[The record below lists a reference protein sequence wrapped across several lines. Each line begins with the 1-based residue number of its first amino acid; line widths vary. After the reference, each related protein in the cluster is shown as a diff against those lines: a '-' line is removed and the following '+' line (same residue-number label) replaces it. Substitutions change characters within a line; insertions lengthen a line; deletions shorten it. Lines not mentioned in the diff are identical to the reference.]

1 MSNNTSARIRQL
13 QEELNY
19 PSAAKLRSALAKE
32 GIAVREKDIRELLTS
47 AQGNRQVLQPPPKY
61 EGNITSQRMDQR
73 WAADVISF
81 VSDPAKDGTKT
92 YKYVLLVQDIFS
104 RTLWAEAMTELQETT
119 GAFATI
125 LQRSFPRKPGELNTD
140 KDSSFTSRQFQAMLE
155 ERGIDHRTK
164 EAANDIATI
173 DAAIREVR
181 QILGRRTLREG
192 AGNWFHELDAAISG
206 FNRTDHGALKQPGG
220 DGGKAPGEVADDVH
234 LRFQL
239 RRENAEEA
247 IENAELIKKRADRLR
262 DAGGFRTLL
271 QPMSFRRRAGR
282 PNWSEKIHTVREVVG
297 GKVIDTDGKEHQTKL
312 VLPVKTDSVPA
323 SFTQVREGS
332 AQIDNQRR
340 TAMLNFVMKLKTEL
354 GKPASKK
361 LPTTTASRIMN
372 DDANFRRKLREQ
384 RMTFLQFVKLFPR
397 EFLIRRR
404 TDNKTVIA
412 LADADRNLQRLRR
425 LPGAVD
431 SSPTELIR
439 LRRVSG

>member
-1 MSNNTSARIRQL
+1 M
-13 QEELNY
+13 
-19 PSAAKLRSALAKE
+19 
-32 GIAVREKDIRELLTS
+32 REKDIRELLTS

-61 EGNITSQRMDQR
+61 EGIITSQRMDQR

-155 ERGIDHRTK
+155 ERGIEHRTK

-297 GKVIDTDGKEHQTKL
+297 GSAGRWVGGSVGRVL
-312 VLPVKTDSVPA
+312 VLFCSPA
-323 SFTQVREGS
+323 PPWP
-332 AQIDNQRR
+332 
-340 TAMLNFVMKLKTEL
+340 M
-354 GKPASKK
+354 
-361 LPTTTASRIMN
+361 
-372 DDANFRRKLREQ
+372 
-384 RMTFLQFVKLFPR
+384 PR
-397 EFLIRRR
+397 
-404 TDNKTVIA
+404 NWWA
-412 LADADRNLQRLRR
+412 
-425 LPGAVD
+425 
-431 SSPTELIR
+431 
-439 LRRVSG
+439 VSGPLLVRRFQLTVWVSHSLMAQAVYFVVLNYCVYCSWVRFIISF